1 MYSSISKN
9 KIIILFLFKEV
20 FLMKSD
26 EKSRKINNKTNND
39 RMYEKKP
46 DWDLDKDYEKR
57 QQMILDSVRG
67 VK

>member
-1 MYSSISKN
+1 
-9 KIIILFLFKEV
+9 
-20 FLMKSD
+20 MKFD
-26 EKSRKINNKTNND
+26 EKSRKINNKTNNN